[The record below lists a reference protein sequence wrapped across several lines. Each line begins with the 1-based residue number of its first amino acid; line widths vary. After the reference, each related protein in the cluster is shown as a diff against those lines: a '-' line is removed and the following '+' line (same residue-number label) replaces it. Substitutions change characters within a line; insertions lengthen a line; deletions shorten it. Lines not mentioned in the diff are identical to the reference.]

1 MSASWATR
9 RAQMWSSGGSGGG
22 PPPGWWRRMR
32 GPSRFPLG
40 LWVLGGFLILVS
52 LGLPWYSYSQDGTPT
67 SLSGVALLGSLPEL
81 GALAVL
87 GLALILLAFGLGERR
102 VWRSQA
108 GHGTQAQVA
117 MALVSI
123 GAFVVPLEAALR
135 FNTGAA
141 TLGGA
146 NFLDGVGVGWGLALI
161 GATLALLGTFRF
173 IFPAAP
179 LAELAEDEP
188 EPA

>member
-1 MSASWATR
+1 MSASWAAR
-9 RAQMWSSGGSGGG
+9 RAMSSSGDRAGGG
-22 PPPGWWRRMR
+22 APPGWWRRMR

-52 LGLPWYSYSQDGTPT
+52 LVLPWYSYSHNGASD
-67 SLSGVALLGSLPEL
+67 SLSGVQMLGSLPEL

-117 MALVSI
+117 MALVSLVAFI
-123 GAFVVPLEAALR
+123 LPVEAVFRFDSGAR
-135 FNTGAA
+135 
-141 TLGGA
+141 TLGGVS
-146 NFLDGVGVGWGLALI
+146 FLDGIGVGWGLALI
-161 GATLALLGTFRF
+161 GGTLALLGTFRF

-179 LAELAEDEP
+179 LAELSEDEP
-188 EPA
+188 EAA